1 MISRRDFLI
10 FSGLIFLRLPRPQ
23 DGNTPTMLDHILLG
37 CNSRDRGI
45 AFVEQH
51 TGVRAA
57 VGGVHPGRGT
67 CNALLSLGDRR
78 YLEIIA
84 PDPAQNQVPE
94 FAMPLLRLLKS
105 LDTPRL
111 VGWAAHPGDIA
122 ALAGKL
128 RELGIAFDGPRNGS
142 RARPDGRMLKW
153 KTINLADD
161 RQGTLPFFIEWDAD
175 SPHPSSDTPTGCRL
189 QSFELADPDPQAL
202 REICRQLGLDATVE
216 QGSRRQA
223 KAIIIGPKG
232 KLDTQS

>member
-10 FSGLIFLRLPRPQ
+10 VGGLIVLRLPRPQ

-57 VGGVHPGRGT
+57 IGGVHPGRGT
-67 CNALLSLGDRR
+67 CNALLSLGERR

-84 PDPAQNQVPE
+84 LDPAQKQVPE

-105 LDTPRL
+105 LDSPRL
-111 VGWAAHPGDIA
+111 VGWAVHPGNIE
-122 ALAGKL
+122 ALADKL
-128 RELGIAFDGPRNGS
+128 RQLGIVFDGPRAGS
-142 RARPDGRMLKW
+142 RARPDGRVLKW

-161 RQGTLPFFIEWDAD
+161 RQGTLPFFIEWDVD
-175 SPHPSSDTPTGCRL
+175 SPHPSMDTPEGCRL
-189 QSFELADPDPQAL
+189 QRFEIADPDPQSL
-202 REICRQLGLDATVE
+202 REICKHLELDVTVE
-216 QGSRRQA
+216 QGSRGQI
-223 KAIIIGPKG
+223 KAIITGPRG
-232 KLDTQS
+232 TLDTHS